1 MNKIGYIYKVKNNIT
16 NEFYIGKRLYKNDKH
31 ISDDVY
37 MGSSIEIKKAVKDFG
52 INNFSKEILCE
63 CDSLEELNETE
74 RTLISIWADNELCM
88 NKVNGIGY
96 GGVYNYG
103 ICNKCK
109 KEKVLWKN
117 GICMSCLM
125 GESDRIYCDKCK
137 KETYRYPNGKCRSCV
152 SKETHR
158 QKFCEFCQRPTSFQG
173 KACKNHRIILRKQ
186 PDGVISMLKVK
197 TFGKKNKVL
206 IKDINIFN
214 KIQWFYIENS
224 TEIILPKDG
233 YMIKSDNAFVP
244 LKSVIINKNVS
255 NWVKVYYRMKNGRIG
270 DILATTDHPLPINN
284 GEIVEVK
291 DLKVGD
297 KLISVNGNNN
307 ACVVKLE
314 KVPVTKNSY
323 DVSTETEYF
332 NINKKIL
339 SHNCRS
345 FLSTYVDGN
354 NKPKYWGRANL
365 GVCTLN
371 LAHIA
376 LSAKGNIEDFWR
388 ILDERAKLVLKAHL
402 SRVKHLEKATSDVA
416 PILWQHGAIARL
428 KKGEPIS
435 NLFYNGY
442 TTISMGYAGLY
453 ETVYALIGKSHT
465 TEEGQELAIQIM
477 KKLNKYCDEWK
488 EQTGLGFSLY
498 GTPLE
503 STTGKLANALRRDFG
518 EIEGITNHEYVT
530 NSYHISVRE
539 DIDAFSKL
547 DKESVFQALSP
558 GGAISYVEVPDMTK
572 NIPAVLE
579 VIKHIYNTIM
589 YAELNTR
596 SDLCMECGYDGEITQ
611 KRTAFGEF
619 VWECPN
625 CGNRDMD
632 KMSIVRRTCGYL
644 SNVKNGV
651 SSGRQGDYADR
662 VFHL

>member
-1 MNKIGYIYKVKNNIT
+1 MISGT
-16 NEFYIGKRLYKNDKH
+16 NEELATENANKNVTVVSTQRD
-31 ISDDVY
+31 Y
-37 MGSSIEIKKAVKDFG
+37 FA
-52 INNFSKEILCE
+52 
-63 CDSLEELNETE
+63 
-74 RTLISIWADNELCM
+74 
-88 NKVNGIGY
+88 
-96 GGVYNYG
+96 
-103 ICNKCK
+103 
-109 KEKVLWKN
+109 
-117 GICMSCLM
+117 
-125 GESDRIYCDKCK
+125 GE
-137 KETYRYPNGKCRSCV
+137 V
-152 SKETHR
+152 SKEYAKKYIYPADVLEAHSKGWIHIHDLDFAANLMTNCCLCNLEDMLQNGTVMNGTRIFKPKSLLVATTIATQIIMAVSASQFGGQSVNLAHLAPFVDVSR
-158 QKFCEFCQRPTSFQG
+158 QKIRHALIDECHENGINMTSEQIDKVTESRLLKEIKDSVQTFNHQVVSMSSGNGQAPFITLFMYLGDCKDERTKHDLALLIEEFFKQRIVGLPNEQGINVSPTFPKIVYVLEEDNIHEDS
-173 KACKNHRIILRKQ
+173 KYWYLTELAAECSARRLVPDYISEKIMKQ
-186 PDGVISMLKVK
+186 LKV
-197 TFGKKNKVL
+197 
-206 IKDINIFN
+206 D
-214 KIQWFYIENS
+214 E
-224 TEIILPKDG
+224 
-233 YMIKSDNAFVP
+233 
-244 LKSVIINKNVS
+244 
-255 NWVKVYYRMKNGRIG
+255 
-270 DILATTDHPLPINN
+270 N
-284 GEIVEVK
+284 GE
-291 DLKVGD
+291 GHCF
-297 KLISVNGNNN
+297 SPMG
-307 ACVVKLE
+307 
-314 KVPVTKNSY
+314 
-323 DVSTETEYF
+323 
-332 NINKKIL
+332 
-339 SHNCRS
+339 CRS

-354 NKPKYWGRANL
+354 NKPKYWGRFNMGVVTINL
-365 GVCTLN
+365 PHL
-371 LAHIA
+371 A

-388 ILDERAKLVLKAHL
+388 ILDERAKLVLKTHL

-442 TTISMGYAGLY
+442 ATISMGYAGLY

>member
-1 MNKIGYIYKVKNNIT
+1 
-16 NEFYIGKRLYKNDKH
+16 
-31 ISDDVY
+31 
-37 MGSSIEIKKAVKDFG
+37 MG
-52 INNFSKEILCE
+52 
-63 CDSLEELNETE
+63 
-74 RTLISIWADNELCM
+74 
-88 NKVNGIGY
+88 
-96 GGVYNYG
+96 
-103 ICNKCK
+103 
-109 KEKVLWKN
+109 
-117 GICMSCLM
+117 
-125 GESDRIYCDKCK
+125 
-137 KETYRYPNGKCRSCV
+137 
-152 SKETHR
+152 
-158 QKFCEFCQRPTSFQG
+158 
-173 KACKNHRIILRKQ
+173 
-186 PDGVISMLKVK
+186 
-197 TFGKKNKVL
+197 
-206 IKDINIFN
+206 
-214 KIQWFYIENS
+214 
-224 TEIILPKDG
+224 
-233 YMIKSDNAFVP
+233 
-244 LKSVIINKNVS
+244 
-255 NWVKVYYRMKNGRIG
+255 
-270 DILATTDHPLPINN
+270 
-284 GEIVEVK
+284 
-291 DLKVGD
+291 
-297 KLISVNGNNN
+297 
-307 ACVVKLE
+307 
-314 KVPVTKNSY
+314 
-323 DVSTETEYF
+323 
-332 NINKKIL
+332 
-339 SHNCRS
+339 CRS

-376 LSAKGNIEDFWR
+376 LSAKGNIDDFWR
-388 ILDERAKLVLKAHL
+388 ILDERAKLVLKTHL

>member
-1 MNKIGYIYKVKNNIT
+1 MYLGDCKDERTKHDLALLIEEFFKQRIVGLPNEQGINVSPTFPKIVYVLEEDNIHENSKYWYLTELAAECSARRLVPDYISEKIMKQLKVDENG
-16 NEFYIGKRLYKNDKH
+16 EGHCF
-31 ISDDVY
+31 SP
-37 MGSSIEIKKAVKDFG
+37 MGCLDYPEKIEIESLG
-52 INNFSKEILCE
+52 EIE
-63 CDSLEELNETE
+63 IGEFAEAFVSFLNQTE
-74 RTLISIWADNELCM
+74 
-88 NKVNGIGY
+88 KVNRFIDSDKNRASLY
-96 GGVYNYG
+96 ISNTANYVLNRNDDG
-103 ICNKCK
+103 TVSLLRECNK
-109 KEKVLWKN
+109 EKYV
-117 GICMSCLM
+117 
-125 GESDRIYCDKCK
+125 
-137 KETYRYPNGKCRSCV
+137 
-152 SKETHR
+152 
-158 QKFCEFCQRPTSFQG
+158 FF
-173 KACKNHRIILRKQ
+173 
-186 PDGVISMLKVK
+186 
-197 TFGKKNKVL
+197 
-206 IKDINIFN
+206 KDIEIF
-214 KIQWFYIENS
+214 KELQWFYIGNS
-224 TEIILPKDG
+224 LEIILPENLFK
-233 YMIKSDNAFVP
+233 IKSNNEFVN
-244 LKSVIINKNVS
+244 LNSVMINIGIS
-255 NWVKVYYRMKNGRIG
+255 NWIRVFYNHNDGEAG
-270 DILATTDHPLPINN
+270 NFLATTDHPLPVNE
-284 GEIVEVK
+284 GEVVEVK
-291 DLKVGD
+291 DLKIGD
-297 KLISVNGNNN
+297 RLITTNNTV
-307 ACVVKLE
+307 AR
-314 KVPVTKNSY
+314 VTKLAPVRGTRNSY

-376 LSAKGNIEDFWR
+376 LSAKGNIDDFWR
-388 ILDERAKLVLKAHL
+388 ILDERAKLVLKTHL

-442 TTISMGYAGLY
+442 STISMGYAGLY

-465 TEEGQELAIQIM
+465 TEEGQELAVQIM